1 MSAIDKVANLF
12 QLDKSFMDFLFEYL
26 MFLGQVVTL
35 VIAFLVIAS
44 SLAGLSARQQGGD
57 HGHLVI
63 RKLNERV
70 RELRFA
76 MENHLLSA
84 DEAKRVHKAETKSE
98 KAEAKKVAKAAKLAA
113 KQKPDGKKAEV
124 LNVANAESTDSTSGE
139 GGAHTE
145 EQVDGSVA
153 NQGTTKL
160 DGQRD
165 RTFVIHF
172 DGDTAASGVD
182 FLSLEISAVLTMAGA
197 NDEVVVCLESPGGMV
212 HSYGLAASQMM
223 RIRNKGIPL
232 TAIVDRVAASGGYLM
247 AAVANRILAAPFAV
261 IGSIGV
267 VAQIPNIHRLLKKND
282 VDVEVLTAGK
292 YKRTLTMLGENTD
305 EGREKFREELDDV
318 HNLFQEFVAEN
329 RPELDI
335 EAVATGEA
343 WYGKRA
349 LELNLVDGLA
359 TSDEYLIELCESRD
373 VFEVTWEETKKPI
386 DKVLDKF
393 NGMLDRVSHVL
404 EFVRK

>member
-1 MSAIDKVANLF
+1 
-12 QLDKSFMDFLFEYL
+12 MDFLFEYL

-35 VIAFLVIAS
+35 VVAFLIIAS
-44 SLAGLSARQQGGD
+44 SLAGFSGRQHGD
-57 HGHLVI
+57 QGHLVI

-70 RELRFA
+70 RELRFT
-76 MENHLLSA
+76 MENHLLTA
-84 DEAKRVHKAETKSE
+84 DEAKRQHKSESKSE
-98 KAEAKKVAKAAKLAA
+98 KAEAKKAAKAAKLAA
-113 KQKPDGKKAEV
+113 KQKPGVKKTAVADEQGDSDAGTEGQGVAEV
-124 LNVANAESTDSTSGE
+124 APKLE
-139 GGAHTE
+139 G
-145 EQVDGSVA
+145 Q
-153 NQGTTKL
+153 K
-160 DGQRD
+160 D

-182 FLSLEISAVLTMAGA
+182 FLSVEISAVLTMAGA
-197 NDEVVVCLESPGGMV
+197 NDEVVICLESPGGMV

-247 AAVANRILAAPFAV
+247 AAVANKILAAPFAV

-267 VAQIPNIHRLLKKND
+267 VAQIPNLHRLLKKNE

-292 YKRTLTMLGENTD
+292 YKRTLTLLGENTD
-305 EGREKFREELDDV
+305 EGREKFREELEDV
-318 HNLFQEFVAEN
+318 HALFQEFVAEN

-359 TSDEYLIELCESRD
+359 TSDEYLIELCETRD

-386 DKVLDKF
+386 DRVLDKF

>member
-1 MSAIDKVANLF
+1 MAYSTLCWRYVGAIDKVADLL
-12 QLDKSFMDFLFEYL
+12 QLDKSDMDFFFEYL

-35 VIAFLVIAS
+35 VVAFLIIAS
-44 SLAGLSARQQGGD
+44 FLAGLSGGHQGD
-57 HGHLVI
+57 QGHLVI
-63 RKLNERV
+63 RKLNERL
-70 RELRFA
+70 RELRFT

-84 DEAKRVHKAETKSE
+84 DEAKRQHKSETKSE
-98 KAEAKKVAKAAKLAA
+98 KAEAKKVAKAVKLAA
-113 KQKPDGKKAEV
+113 KQKPETKTANEPTAAAISEEGPDNAQVAAKEV
-124 LNVANAESTDSTSGE
+124 
-139 GGAHTE
+139 
-145 EQVDGSVA
+145 
-153 NQGTTKL
+153 TKL
-160 DGQRD
+160 EGQKD

-182 FLSLEISAVLTMAGA
+182 FLSVEISAVLTMAGP

-267 VAQIPNIHRLLKKND
+267 VAQIPNLHRLLKKND

-292 YKRTLTMLGENTD
+292 YKRTLTLLGENTD
-305 EGREKFREELDDV
+305 EGREKFREELEDV
-318 HNLFQEFVAEN
+318 HALFQEFVAEN

-349 LELNLVDGLA
+349 LELKLVDGLA
-359 TSDEYLIELCESRD
+359 TSDEYLIELCETRD

-386 DKVLDKF
+386 DRVLDKF

>member
-1 MSAIDKVANLF
+1 
-12 QLDKSFMDFLFEYL
+12 MDFLFEYL

-35 VIAFLVIAS
+35 VVAFLIIAS
-44 SLAGLSARQQGGD
+44 SLAGLSGRQHGD
-57 HGHLVI
+57 QGHLVI

-70 RELRFA
+70 RELRFT
-76 MENHLLSA
+76 MENHLLTA
-84 DEAKRVHKAETKSE
+84 DEAKRQHKSESKSE
-98 KAEAKKVAKAAKLAA
+98 KAEAKKAAKAAKLAA
-113 KQKPDGKKAEV
+113 KQKPGVKKTAVADEQGDSDAGTEGQGVAEV
-124 LNVANAESTDSTSGE
+124 APKLE
-139 GGAHTE
+139 G
-145 EQVDGSVA
+145 Q
-153 NQGTTKL
+153 K
-160 DGQRD
+160 D

-172 DGDTAASGVD
+172 DGDTVASGVD
-182 FLSLEISAVLTMAGA
+182 FLSVEISAVLTMAGA
-197 NDEVVVCLESPGGMV
+197 NDEVVICLESPGGMV

-247 AAVANRILAAPFAV
+247 AAVANKILAAPFAV

-267 VAQIPNIHRLLKKND
+267 VAQIPNLHRLLKKND

-292 YKRTLTMLGENTD
+292 YKRTLTLLGENTD
-305 EGREKFREELDDV
+305 EGREKFREELEDV
-318 HNLFQEFVAEN
+318 HALFQEFVAEN

-349 LELNLVDGLA
+349 LELKLVDGLA
-359 TSDEYLIELCESRD
+359 TSDEYLIELCETRD

-386 DKVLDKF
+386 DRVLDKF

>member
-1 MSAIDKVANLF
+1 
-12 QLDKSFMDFLFEYL
+12 MDFLFEYL

-35 VIAFLVIAS
+35 VVAFLIIAS
-44 SLAGLSARQQGGD
+44 SLAGFSGRQHGD
-57 HGHLVI
+57 QGHLVI

-70 RELRFA
+70 RELRFT
-76 MENHLLSA
+76 MENHLLTA
-84 DEAKRVHKAETKSE
+84 DEAKRQHKSESKSE
-98 KAEAKKVAKAAKLAA
+98 KAEAKKAAKAAKLAA
-113 KQKPDGKKAEV
+113 KQKPDVKKSAVADAHGDTDTGTEGQGVAEV
-124 LNVANAESTDSTSGE
+124 APQLE
-139 GGAHTE
+139 G
-145 EQVDGSVA
+145 Q
-153 NQGTTKL
+153 K
-160 DGQRD
+160 D

-182 FLSLEISAVLTMAGA
+182 FLSVEISAVLTMAGA
-197 NDEVVVCLESPGGMV
+197 NDEVVICLESPGGMV

-247 AAVANRILAAPFAV
+247 AAVANKILAAPFAV

-267 VAQIPNIHRLLKKND
+267 VAQIPNLHRLLKKND

-292 YKRTLTMLGENTD
+292 YKRTLTLLGENTD
-305 EGREKFREELDDV
+305 EGREKFREELEDV
-318 HNLFQEFVAEN
+318 HALFQEFVAEN

-359 TSDEYLIELCESRD
+359 TSDEYLIELCETRD

-386 DKVLDKF
+386 DRVLDKF

>member
-1 MSAIDKVANLF
+1 ME
-12 QLDKSFMDFLFEYL
+12 FLFEYL
-26 MFLGQVVTL
+26 MFLGQVGTL
-35 VIAFLVIAS
+35 VVAFLVIAS
-44 SLAGLSARQQGGD
+44 ALAGLSGRQHGD
-57 HGHLVI
+57 QGHLVI

-70 RELRFA
+70 RELRFT
-76 MENHLLSA
+76 MEDHLLTA
-84 DEAKRVHKAETKSE
+84 DEAKRQHKSESKSE
-98 KAEAKKVAKAAKLAA
+98 KAEVKKAAKVAKLAA
-113 KQKPDGKKAEV
+113 KQKPGVKKSVPTEQST
-124 LNVANAESTDSTSGE
+124 NAGSG
-139 GGAHTE
+139 TE
-145 EQVDGSVA
+145 EVNGED
-153 NQGTTKL
+153 QGAVEAIPRL
-160 DGQRD
+160 EGQKD

-182 FLSLEISAVLTMAGA
+182 FLSVEISAVLTMAGPA
-197 NDEVVVCLESPGGMV
+197 DEVVVCLESPGGMV

-267 VAQIPNIHRLLKKND
+267 VAQIPNLHRLLKKND

-292 YKRTLTMLGENTD
+292 YKRTLTLLGENTD
-305 EGREKFREELDDV
+305 EGREKFREELEDV
-318 HNLFQEFVAEN
+318 HALFQEFVAEN

-349 LELNLVDGLA
+349 LDLKLVDGLA
-359 TSDEYLIELCESRD
+359 TSDEYLIELCETRD

-386 DKVLDKF
+386 DRVLDKF
-393 NGMLDRVSHVL
+393 NGMLDRISHVL

>member
-1 MSAIDKVANLF
+1 MAYSTLCWRYVGAIDKVADLL
-12 QLDKSFMDFLFEYL
+12 QLDKSYMDFFFEYL

-35 VIAFLVIAS
+35 VVAFLIIAS
-44 SLAGLSARQQGGD
+44 FLAGLSGGHQGD
-57 HGHLVI
+57 QGHLVI
-63 RKLNERV
+63 RKLNERL
-70 RELRFA
+70 RELRFT

-84 DEAKRVHKAETKSE
+84 DEAKRQHKSETKSE
-98 KAEAKKVAKAAKLAA
+98 KAEAKKVAKAFKLAA
-113 KQKPDGKKAEV
+113 KQKPETKTANEPTAAAISEEGPDNAQVAAKEV
-124 LNVANAESTDSTSGE
+124 
-139 GGAHTE
+139 
-145 EQVDGSVA
+145 
-153 NQGTTKL
+153 TKL
-160 DGQRD
+160 EGQKD

-182 FLSLEISAVLTMAGA
+182 FLSVEISAVLTMAGP

-223 RIRNKGIPL
+223 RIRNKSIPL
-232 TAIVDRVAASGGYLM
+232 TVIVDRVAASGGYLM

-267 VAQIPNIHRLLKKND
+267 VAQIPNLHRLLKKND

-292 YKRTLTMLGENTD
+292 YKRTLTLLGENTD
-305 EGREKFREELDDV
+305 EGREKFREELEDV
-318 HNLFQEFVAEN
+318 HALFQEFVAEN

-359 TSDEYLIELCESRD
+359 TSDEYLIELCETRD

-386 DKVLDKF
+386 DRVLDKF

>member
-1 MSAIDKVANLF
+1 
-12 QLDKSFMDFLFEYL
+12 MDFLFEYL

-35 VIAFLVIAS
+35 VVAFLIIAS
-44 SLAGLSARQQGGD
+44 SLAGFSGRQHGD
-57 HGHLVI
+57 QGHLVI

-70 RELRFA
+70 RELRFT
-76 MENHLLSA
+76 MENHLLTA
-84 DEAKRVHKAETKSE
+84 EEAKRQHKSESKSE
-98 KAEAKKVAKAAKLAA
+98 KAEAKKAAKAAKLAA
-113 KQKPDGKKAEV
+113 KKKPDVKKSAVADEHGDTDTGTEGQGVAEV
-124 LNVANAESTDSTSGE
+124 APKLE
-139 GGAHTE
+139 G
-145 EQVDGSVA
+145 Q
-153 NQGTTKL
+153 K
-160 DGQRD
+160 D

-182 FLSLEISAVLTMAGA
+182 FLSVEISAVLTMAGA
-197 NDEVVVCLESPGGMV
+197 NDEVVICLESPGGMV

-247 AAVANRILAAPFAV
+247 AAVANKILAAPFAV

-267 VAQIPNIHRLLKKND
+267 VAQIPNLHRLLKKND

-292 YKRTLTMLGENTD
+292 YKRTLTLLGENTD
-305 EGREKFREELDDV
+305 EGREKFREELEDV
-318 HNLFQEFVAEN
+318 HALFQEFVAEN

-359 TSDEYLIELCESRD
+359 TSDEYLIELCETRD

-386 DKVLDKF
+386 DRVLDKF

>member
-1 MSAIDKVANLF
+1 
-12 QLDKSFMDFLFEYL
+12 MDFLFEYL

-35 VIAFLVIAS
+35 VVAFLIIAS
-44 SLAGLSARQQGGD
+44 SLAGFSGRQHGD
-57 HGHLVI
+57 QGHLVI

-70 RELRFA
+70 RELRFT
-76 MENHLLSA
+76 MENHLLTA
-84 DEAKRVHKAETKSE
+84 DEAKRQHKSESKSE
-98 KAEAKKVAKAAKLAA
+98 KAEAKKAAKAAKLAA
-113 KQKPDGKKAEV
+113 KQKPGVKKTAVADEQGDSDAGTEGQGVAEV
-124 LNVANAESTDSTSGE
+124 APKLE
-139 GGAHTE
+139 G
-145 EQVDGSVA
+145 Q
-153 NQGTTKL
+153 K
-160 DGQRD
+160 D

-182 FLSLEISAVLTMAGA
+182 FLSVEISAVLTMAGA
-197 NDEVVVCLESPGGMV
+197 NDEVVICLESPGGMV

-247 AAVANRILAAPFAV
+247 AAVANKILAAPFAV

-267 VAQIPNIHRLLKKND
+267 VAQIPNLHRLLKKND

-292 YKRTLTMLGENTD
+292 YKRTLTLLGENTD
-305 EGREKFREELDDV
+305 EGREKFREELEDV
-318 HNLFQEFVAEN
+318 HALFQEFVAEN

-359 TSDEYLIELCESRD
+359 TSDEYLIELCETRD

-386 DKVLDKF
+386 DRVLDKF

>member
-1 MSAIDKVANLF
+1 
-12 QLDKSFMDFLFEYL
+12 MDFLFEYL

-35 VIAFLVIAS
+35 VVAFLIIAS
-44 SLAGLSARQQGGD
+44 SLAGLSGRQHGD
-57 HGHLVI
+57 QGHLVI

-70 RELRFA
+70 RELRFT
-76 MENHLLSA
+76 MENHLLTA
-84 DEAKRVHKAETKSE
+84 DEAKRQHKSESKSE
-98 KAEAKKVAKAAKLAA
+98 KAEAKKAAKAAKLAA
-113 KQKPDGKKAEV
+113 KQKPDVKKSAVADEHGDTDTGTEGQGVAEV
-124 LNVANAESTDSTSGE
+124 APKLE
-139 GGAHTE
+139 G
-145 EQVDGSVA
+145 Q
-153 NQGTTKL
+153 K
-160 DGQRD
+160 D

-182 FLSLEISAVLTMAGA
+182 FLSVEISAVLTMAGA
-197 NDEVVVCLESPGGMV
+197 NDEVVICLESPGGMV

-247 AAVANRILAAPFAV
+247 AAVANKILAAPFAV

-267 VAQIPNIHRLLKKND
+267 VAQIPNLHRLLKKND

-292 YKRTLTMLGENTD
+292 YKRTLTLLGENTD
-305 EGREKFREELDDV
+305 EGREKFREELEDV
-318 HNLFQEFVAEN
+318 HALFQEFVAEN

-359 TSDEYLIELCESRD
+359 TSDEYLIELCETRD

-386 DKVLDKF
+386 DRVLDKF
-393 NGMLDRVSHVL
+393 NGMLDKVSHVL

>member
-1 MSAIDKVANLF
+1 
-12 QLDKSFMDFLFEYL
+12 MDFLFEYL
-26 MFLGQVVTL
+26 MFLGQVMTL
-35 VIAFLVIAS
+35 VVAFLIIAS
-44 SLAGLSARQQGGD
+44 FLAGLSGGHQGD
-57 HGHLVI
+57 QGHLVI
-63 RKLNERV
+63 RKLNERL
-70 RELRFA
+70 RELRFT

-84 DEAKRVHKAETKSE
+84 DEAKRQHKSETKSE
-98 KAEAKKVAKAAKLAA
+98 KAEAKKVAKAVKLAA
-113 KQKPDGKKAEV
+113 KQKPETKTANEPTAAAISEEGPDNAQVAAKEV
-124 LNVANAESTDSTSGE
+124 
-139 GGAHTE
+139 
-145 EQVDGSVA
+145 
-153 NQGTTKL
+153 TKL
-160 DGQRD
+160 EGQKD

-182 FLSLEISAVLTMAGA
+182 FLSVEISAVLTMAGP

-267 VAQIPNIHRLLKKND
+267 VAQIPNLHRLLKKND

-292 YKRTLTMLGENTD
+292 YKRTLTLLGENTD
-305 EGREKFREELDDV
+305 EGREKFREELEDV
-318 HNLFQEFVAEN
+318 HALFQEFVAEN

-349 LELNLVDGLA
+349 LELKLVDGLA
-359 TSDEYLIELCESRD
+359 TSDEYLIELCETRD

-386 DKVLDKF
+386 DRVLDKF

>member
-1 MSAIDKVANLF
+1 
-12 QLDKSFMDFLFEYL
+12 MDFLFEYL

-35 VIAFLVIAS
+35 VVAFLIIAS
-44 SLAGLSARQQGGD
+44 SLAGFSGRQHGD
-57 HGHLVI
+57 QGHLVI

-70 RELRFA
+70 RELRFT
-76 MENHLLSA
+76 MENHLLTA
-84 DEAKRVHKAETKSE
+84 DEAKRQHKSESKSE
-98 KAEAKKVAKAAKLAA
+98 KAEAKKAAKAAKLAA
-113 KQKPDGKKAEV
+113 KQKPGVKKTAVADEQGDSDAGTEGQGVAEV
-124 LNVANAESTDSTSGE
+124 APKLE
-139 GGAHTE
+139 G
-145 EQVDGSVA
+145 Q
-153 NQGTTKL
+153 K
-160 DGQRD
+160 D

-182 FLSLEISAVLTMAGA
+182 FLSVEISAVLTMAGA
-197 NDEVVVCLESPGGMV
+197 NDEVVICLESPGGMV

-247 AAVANRILAAPFAV
+247 AAVANKILAAPFAV

-267 VAQIPNIHRLLKKND
+267 VAQIPNLHRLLKKND

-292 YKRTLTMLGENTD
+292 YKRTLTLLGENTD
-305 EGREKFREELDDV
+305 EGREKFREELEDV
-318 HNLFQEFVAEN
+318 HALFQEFVAEN

-349 LELNLVDGLA
+349 LELKLVDGLA
-359 TSDEYLIELCESRD
+359 TSDEYLIELCETRD

-386 DKVLDKF
+386 DRVLDKF

>member
-1 MSAIDKVANLF
+1 
-12 QLDKSFMDFLFEYL
+12 MDFLFEYL

-35 VIAFLVIAS
+35 VVAFLIIAS
-44 SLAGLSARQQGGD
+44 SLAGFSGRQHGD
-57 HGHLVI
+57 QGHLVI

-70 RELRFA
+70 RELRFT
-76 MENHLLSA
+76 MENHLLTA
-84 DEAKRVHKAETKSE
+84 EEAKRQHKSESKSE
-98 KAEAKKVAKAAKLAA
+98 KAEAKKAAKAAKLAA
-113 KQKPDGKKAEV
+113 KQKPGVKKTAVADEQGDSDAGTEGQGVAEV
-124 LNVANAESTDSTSGE
+124 APKLE
-139 GGAHTE
+139 G
-145 EQVDGSVA
+145 Q
-153 NQGTTKL
+153 K
-160 DGQRD
+160 D

-182 FLSLEISAVLTMAGA
+182 FLSVEISAVLTMAGA
-197 NDEVVVCLESPGGMV
+197 NDEVVICLESPGGMV

-247 AAVANRILAAPFAV
+247 AAVANKILAAPFAV

-267 VAQIPNIHRLLKKND
+267 VAQIPNLHRLLKKND

-292 YKRTLTMLGENTD
+292 YKRTLTLLGENTD
-305 EGREKFREELDDV
+305 EGREKFREELEDV
-318 HNLFQEFVAEN
+318 HALFQEFVAEN

-359 TSDEYLIELCESRD
+359 TSDEYLIELCETRD

-386 DKVLDKF
+386 DRVLDKF

>member
-1 MSAIDKVANLF
+1 
-12 QLDKSFMDFLFEYL
+12 MDFLFEYL

-35 VIAFLVIAS
+35 VVAFLIIAS
-44 SLAGLSARQQGGD
+44 SLAGLSGRQQGD
-57 HGHLVI
+57 QGHLVI

-70 RELRFA
+70 RELRFT
-76 MENHLLSA
+76 MENHLLTA
-84 DEAKRVHKAETKSE
+84 DEAKRQHKSESKSE
-98 KAEAKKVAKAAKLAA
+98 KAEAKKAAKAAKLAA
-113 KQKPDGKKAEV
+113 KQKPDVKKSAVADEHGDTDTGTEGQGVAEV
-124 LNVANAESTDSTSGE
+124 APKLE
-139 GGAHTE
+139 G
-145 EQVDGSVA
+145 Q
-153 NQGTTKL
+153 K
-160 DGQRD
+160 D

-182 FLSLEISAVLTMAGA
+182 FLSVEISAVLTMAGA
-197 NDEVVVCLESPGGMV
+197 NDEVVICLESPGGMV

-247 AAVANRILAAPFAV
+247 AAVANKILAAPFAV

-267 VAQIPNIHRLLKKND
+267 VAQIPNLHRLLKKND

-292 YKRTLTMLGENTD
+292 YKRTLTLLGENTD
-305 EGREKFREELDDV
+305 EGREKFREELEDV
-318 HNLFQEFVAEN
+318 HALFQEFVAEN

-359 TSDEYLIELCESRD
+359 TSDEYLIELCETRD

-386 DKVLDKF
+386 DRVLDKF

>member
-1 MSAIDKVANLF
+1 M
-12 QLDKSFMDFLFEYL
+12 
-26 MFLGQVVTL
+26 TL
-35 VIAFLVIAS
+35 VVAFLIIAS
-44 SLAGLSARQQGGD
+44 FLAGLSGGHQGD
-57 HGHLVI
+57 QGHLVI

-84 DEAKRVHKAETKSE
+84 DEAKRQHKSETKSE
-98 KAEAKKVAKAAKLAA
+98 KAEVKKAAKAAKLAA
-113 KQKPDGKKAEV
+113 KEKPETKTANERTAAAISEEGADNAQVAAKEVAKLEGQK
-124 LNVANAESTDSTSGE
+124 
-139 GGAHTE
+139 
-145 EQVDGSVA
+145 
-153 NQGTTKL
+153 
-160 DGQRD
+160 D

-182 FLSLEISAVLTMAGA
+182 FLSVEISAVLTMAGP

-267 VAQIPNIHRLLKKND
+267 VAQIPNLHRLLKKND

-292 YKRTLTMLGENTD
+292 YKRTLTLLGENTD
-305 EGREKFREELDDV
+305 EGREKFREELEDV
-318 HNLFQEFVAEN
+318 HALFQEFVAEN

-349 LELNLVDGLA
+349 LELKLVDGLA
-359 TSDEYLIELCESRD
+359 TSDEYLIELCETRD
-373 VFEVTWEETKKPI
+373 VFEVAWEETKKPI
-386 DKVLDKF
+386 DRVLDKF

>member
-1 MSAIDKVANLF
+1 ME
-12 QLDKSFMDFLFEYL
+12 FLFEYL
-26 MFLGQVVTL
+26 MFLGQVGTL
-35 VIAFLVIAS
+35 VVAFLIIAS
-44 SLAGLSARQQGGD
+44 ALAGLSGRQHGD
-57 HGHLVI
+57 QGHLVI

-70 RELRFA
+70 RELRFT
-76 MENHLLSA
+76 MEDHLLTA
-84 DEAKRVHKAETKSE
+84 DEAKRQHKSEAKSE
-98 KAEAKKVAKAAKLAA
+98 KAEAKKAAKVAKLAA
-113 KQKPDGKKAEV
+113 KQKPGAKKLVPTEQST
-124 LNVANAESTDSTSGE
+124 NAGSG
-139 GGAHTE
+139 TE
-145 EQVDGSVA
+145 EVNGED
-153 NQGTTKL
+153 QGAVEAIPRL
-160 DGQRD
+160 EGQKD

-182 FLSLEISAVLTMAGA
+182 FLSVEISAVLTMAGPA
-197 NDEVVVCLESPGGMV
+197 DEVVVCLESPGGMV

-267 VAQIPNIHRLLKKND
+267 VAEIPNLHRLLKKND

-292 YKRTLTMLGENTD
+292 YKRTLTLLGENTD
-305 EGREKFREELDDV
+305 EGREKFREELEDV
-318 HNLFQEFVAEN
+318 HALFQEFVAEN

-349 LELNLVDGLA
+349 LDLKLVDGLA
-359 TSDEYLIELCESRD
+359 TSDEYLIELCETRD

-386 DKVLDKF
+386 DRVLDKF
-393 NGMLDRVSHVL
+393 NGMLDRISHVL

>member
-1 MSAIDKVANLF
+1 
-12 QLDKSFMDFLFEYL
+12 MDFLFEYL

-35 VIAFLVIAS
+35 VVAFLIIAS
-44 SLAGLSARQQGGD
+44 SLAGLSGRQHGD
-57 HGHLVI
+57 QGHLVI

-70 RELRFA
+70 RELRFT
-76 MENHLLSA
+76 MENHLLTA
-84 DEAKRVHKAETKSE
+84 EEAKRQHKSESKSE
-98 KAEAKKVAKAAKLAA
+98 KAEAKKAAKAAKLAA
-113 KQKPDGKKAEV
+113 KQKPGVKKTAVADEQGDSDAGTEGQGVAEV
-124 LNVANAESTDSTSGE
+124 APKLE
-139 GGAHTE
+139 G
-145 EQVDGSVA
+145 Q
-153 NQGTTKL
+153 K
-160 DGQRD
+160 D

-182 FLSLEISAVLTMAGA
+182 FFSVEISAVLTMAGA
-197 NDEVVVCLESPGGMV
+197 NDEVVICLESPGGMV

-247 AAVANRILAAPFAV
+247 AAVANKILAAPFAV

-267 VAQIPNIHRLLKKND
+267 VAQIPNLHRLLKKND

-292 YKRTLTMLGENTD
+292 YKRTLTLLGENTD
-305 EGREKFREELDDV
+305 EGREKFREELEDV
-318 HNLFQEFVAEN
+318 HALFQEFVAEN

-335 EAVATGEA
+335 ETVATGEA

-359 TSDEYLIELCESRD
+359 TSDEYLIELCETRD

-386 DKVLDKF
+386 DRVLDKF
-393 NGMLDRVSHVL
+393 NSMLDRVSHVL

>member
-1 MSAIDKVANLF
+1 
-12 QLDKSFMDFLFEYL
+12 MDFLFEYL

-35 VIAFLVIAS
+35 VVAFLIIAS
-44 SLAGLSARQQGGD
+44 FLAGLSGGHQGD
-57 HGHLVI
+57 QGHLVI

-70 RELRFA
+70 RELRFT
-76 MENHLLSA
+76 MEDHLLSA
-84 DEAKRVHKAETKSE
+84 DEAKRQHKSETKSE
-98 KAEAKKVAKAAKLAA
+98 KAEVKKAAKAAKLAA
-113 KQKPDGKKAEV
+113 KEKPETKTANERTAAAISEEGADNAQVAAKEVAKLEGQK
-124 LNVANAESTDSTSGE
+124 
-139 GGAHTE
+139 
-145 EQVDGSVA
+145 
-153 NQGTTKL
+153 
-160 DGQRD
+160 D

-182 FLSLEISAVLTMAGA
+182 FLSVEISAVLTMAGP

-267 VAQIPNIHRLLKKND
+267 VAQIPNLHRLLKKND

-292 YKRTLTMLGENTD
+292 YKRTLTLLGENTD
-305 EGREKFREELDDV
+305 EGREKFREELEDV
-318 HNLFQEFVAEN
+318 HALFQEFVAEN

-349 LELNLVDGLA
+349 LELKLVDGLA
-359 TSDEYLIELCESRD
+359 TSDEYLIELCETRD
-373 VFEVTWEETKKPI
+373 VFEVAWEETKKPI
-386 DKVLDKF
+386 DRVLDKF